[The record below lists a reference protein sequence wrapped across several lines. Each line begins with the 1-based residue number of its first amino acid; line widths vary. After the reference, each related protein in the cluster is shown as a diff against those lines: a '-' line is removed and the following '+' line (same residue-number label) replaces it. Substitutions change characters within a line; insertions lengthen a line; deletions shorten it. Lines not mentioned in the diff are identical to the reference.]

1 MKARETLALSIAIAA
16 SVVLA
21 GCGNGHSGSAPPVTM
36 MPPPPAPPPP
46 MTKDLDTAAV
56 VGIIQMQTSET
67 AEPFEVDNAAVAVTP
82 VGDETGSPVSVD
94 GP

>member
-1 MKARETLALSIAIAA
+1 MKARKTLLLGIAIAG

-21 GCGNGHSGSAPPVTM
+21 GCGGGHSGSAAPVTM
-36 MPPPPAPPPP
+36 MPPPPPPPP

-56 VGIIQMQTSET
+56 VSIIQMQTSET
-67 AEPFEVDNAAVAVTP
+67 TDPFEVDNAAVAVTP
-82 VGDETGSPVSVD
+82 VGDETGSPISVD